1 MSTNVEERMRR
12 ALSARAG
19 QITPGRLQ
27 PAVPPTAAP
36 ARRSWLP
43 WWRSLLVVAAVL
55 VAVVFAVRRPG
66 DDPAPQVPNAP
77 AVTVPSPSLSPSP
90 SSRERPVTP
99 TEPPPP
105 STGAS
110 RSVDTTATVPVPT
123 TFAPVAPEA
132 ADATGAASPD
142 EPPATSPAATPRLA
156 R

>member
-1 MSTNVEERMRR
+1 MSTDVEERMRR

-19 QITPGRLQ
+19 QITPDRLQ

-66 DDPAPQVPNAP
+66 DAPAPQVPNAP
-77 AVTVPSPSLSPSP
+77 AVTVPSPATSPSDPALPSAEPRPSSTPASESPSP
-90 SSRERPVTP
+90 AVTAPVPATS
-99 TEPPPP
+99 EP
-105 STGAS
+105 A
-110 RSVDTTATVPVPT
+110 VTAT
-123 TFAPVAPEA
+123 A
-132 ADATGAASPD
+132 G
-142 EPPATSPAATPRLA
+142 PPATSPAVTPGLA